1 MTYSR
6 SNQAEDQQEAYQKV
20 KHITAVCEQLSI
32 VLDPIDWQQ
41 SGKRALVKVHEIEIG
56 HLLDFG
62 QPSTDDIL
70 RRVRIKLLEHTAL
83 ETAHARPGVKAQMW
97 SPVDV
102 AQPQPF
108 LSLWIITLETG
119 ERVPITESIRD
130 GQRVYEPYQFNRNDE
145 HQLAALF
152 GPASQGASH
161 RGEKV
166 TTREREHEYT
176 GEIIYSTV
184 SGKPLTNRKFASRG
198 EHAGVR
204 AASTNEMALQ
214 YIVDCNDGFPHIVY
228 QSQVT
233 WETKDE
239 ENVLSQE

>member
-20 KHITAVCEQLSI
+20 KQITAVCEQLSI
-32 VLDPIDWQQ
+32 MLDPIDWQQ
-41 SGKRALVKVHEIEIG
+41 WGKRAPVKVREIEIG
-56 HLLDFG
+56 RLLEFG

-70 RRVRIKLLEHTAL
+70 RRVRIKLLEHIAL
-83 ETAHARPGVKAQMW
+83 ETVHARPGVKAQMW
-97 SPVDV
+97 SPIDV
-102 AQPQPF
+102 ALPQPF
-108 LSLWIITLETG
+108 LSLWIITLETS
-119 ERVPITESIRD
+119 ERVPIIESIKD

-145 HQLAALF
+145 GQLAALF
-152 GPASQGASH
+152 GPASQGTSH
-161 RGEKV
+161 RGEKI
-166 TTREREHEYT
+166 TTREREREYT

-198 EHAGVR
+198 EHGSVR
-204 AASTNEMALQ
+204 TASTNEMALQ

-228 QSQVT
+228 QSQVI

-239 ENVLSQE
+239 ESDLSPE